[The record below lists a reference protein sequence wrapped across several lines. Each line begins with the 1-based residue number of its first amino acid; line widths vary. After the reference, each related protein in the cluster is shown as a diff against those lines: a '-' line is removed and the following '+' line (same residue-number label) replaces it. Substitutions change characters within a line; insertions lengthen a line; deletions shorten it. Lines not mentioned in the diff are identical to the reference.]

1 MTLHSVSLLSSR
13 CLSFALS
20 QSRAPPAVP
29 LSLITLPHILRLSQP
44 ASQPAGECPSSLSLI
59 LPCLFLV
66 SLFHFSSL
74 PALIVL
80 LHYQTLSQRPPRCA
94 TQVIYSEQRVAVL
107 VMLRGGPSRAPL
119 EHTHTHFFTPFSLTF
134 KHMHADGDTLKPF
147 PVGRG
152 HFSPRAAPTCLSDMT

>member
-1 MTLHSVSLLSSR
+1 MSLFCSVSVARSSS
-13 CLSFALS
+13 CPSFPHHSSAH
-20 QSRAPPAVP
+20 PPP
-29 LSLITLPHILRLSQP
+29 QP
-44 ASQPAGECPSSLSLI
+44 ASQPASRRVPFISVSHSTLS
-59 LPCLFLV
+59 LPCLTFSFFLSPCPHCSP
-66 SLFHFSSL
+66 SLSNVVTAS
-74 PALIVL
+74 
-80 LHYQTLSQRPPRCA
+80 PPRCA

-119 EHTHTHFFTPFSLTF
+119 EHTHTHFFTAFSLTF

>member
-1 MTLHSVSLLSSR
+1 MSLFCSVSAARSSS
-13 CLSFALS
+13 CPSFPHHSSAH
-20 QSRAPPAVP
+20 PPP
-29 LSLITLPHILRLSQP
+29 QP
-44 ASQPAGECPSSLSLI
+44 ASQPAGKCPSSLSLI

-80 LHYQTLSQRPPRCA
+80 LHYQTLSQRPPHCA

-119 EHTHTHFFTPFSLTF
+119 EYTHTHFFTAFSLTF

>member
-44 ASQPAGECPSSLSLI
+44 ASQPASALHLCLSFYLVSSLSHFFIFPLS
-59 LPCLFLV
+59 LP
-66 SLFHFSSL
+66 SLFSFIIKRCHS
-74 PALIVL
+74 V
-80 LHYQTLSQRPPRCA
+80 PPRCA

-119 EHTHTHFFTPFSLTF
+119 EYTHTHFFTAFSLTF

>member
-1 MTLHSVSLLSSR
+1 MSLFCSVSAARSSS
-13 CLSFALS
+13 CPSFPHHSSAH
-20 QSRAPPAVP
+20 PPP
-29 LSLITLPHILRLSQP
+29 QP
-44 ASQPAGECPSSLSLI
+44 ASRRVPFISVSHSTLS
-59 LPCLFLV
+59 LPCLTFSFFLSPCPHCSP
-66 SLFHFSSL
+66 SLSNVVTAS
-74 PALIVL
+74 
-80 LHYQTLSQRPPRCA
+80 PPRCA

-119 EHTHTHFFTPFSLTF
+119 EHTHTHFFTAFSLTF